1 MKRIIVFFAKVLEEF
16 CRQIIIVHAL
26 LSVIYFPFSII
37 FTAKYSQSDS
47 EFVVP
52 LAGLLE
58 SFTLLL
64 VDFAKTF
71 TSHLACLSICHTEDI
86 ISLNSPINTTVAWD
100 WLSEWQDLFVLLWWS
115 NLEESMTCFIL
126 SLRLDNLLASSNQS
140 LTVILLSIQI
150 SLFLNKS
157 VLWNLSTVKCIL
169 LGSENWLLK
178 INRIR

>member
-26 LSVIYFPFSII
+26 LSVIYFPISII

-71 TSHLACLSICHTEDI
+71 TGHLARLSIRHTEDI
-86 ISLNSPINTTVAWD
+86 ISLNSPINATVAWD

-115 NLEESMTCFIL
+115 Y
-126 SLRLDNLLASSNQS
+126 
-140 LTVILLSIQI
+140 
-150 SLFLNKS
+150 
-157 VLWNLSTVKCIL
+157 
-169 LGSENWLLK
+169 
-178 INRIR
+178 